1 MKSFMIIALLVL
13 AVTQA
18 SAAEY
23 FVSANGSD
31 RNPGTRAK
39 PFATLERAR
48 DAVLLTKKS
57 GPITVW
63 IKGWVYPLKQT
74 FTLTPEDSGAEAAPI
89 TYRACEGEEVCIIGG
104 IEVKG
109 FKPVTD
115 PAILKRFDESAR
127 GKVLQ
132 ADLKAQGITDFGGM
146 TPRGFGRPIT
156 PAGIELF
163 FDDKPMTLA
172 RWPNEGWEKIAS
184 APEAGKFGYE
194 SDRPKRWAKSDDIWV
209 HGYWTWDWAD
219 SYERIKSIDTESQ
232 TIETYPP
239 HGIYGYK
246 AGKRFYYLN
255 ILEELD
261 EPGEWCLDR
270 TSRILY
276 FWPPGK
282 GSAYVSLLETPLISI
297 NGVSH
302 TTIRGLTL
310 ECTRGAGIEV
320 KGGDHV
326 LIAGCTLRN
335 IGTVGVSFEGG
346 TKNGILSCDISQTG
360 DGGIKLDGGDRMS
373 LTLGENF
380 ATNNHIY
387 NFNRWCSTY
396 RPAVLVTGCGN
407 IVSHNLMHDSPHT
420 AILFNGNEHVM
431 EFNEIH
437 HVCMETSDAGG
448 IYTGRD
454 FSWRGNVIRY
464 NYLHHLGTADVR
476 AIYIDDCSS
485 DVRIYGNL
493 LYKAKMGVCI
503 GGGRDC
509 VVENNTFVDCRPS
522 VFLDARGMNWAK
534 GTVDGFM
541 KERLEAMPYRESPWK
556 ERYPEL
562 LTLYDDDP
570 GAPKYNSVARNVS
583 FGGRWLQII
592 DPICE
597 KLTTFEGNLVDQDP
611 GFVDPS
617 NGDFQ
622 LRDYSPAYQTGFKR
636 IPVERIGLYMD
647 EYRTKL
653 PPKDEGKPVI
663 RKLGTIDC
671 DMVETTPIVFKDR
684 LYRFEY
690 VRDQY
695 YKPNLGKPSYFRF
708 VDVKTGEYTPSFAE
722 GFHLGSAHV
731 EGDTV
736 YVCGVDK
743 WGGTQIRV
751 FWSKDLK
758 KWSSATALDL
768 PGWGIFNN
776 SVCKGKDRYIM
787 AFEIGAPEAETGAPF
802 TMRFAES
809 KDLIHWTLMPSECVF
824 AKDRYTACPAIRFL
838 DGRYYMIYLE
848 ALPGPTYEPHIVRT
862 KDLIHWETSPLNPVM
877 KYSFEDKLIANSK
890 LTAEERD
897 RIAKAVNINNS
908 DIDLCEFE
916 GKTIIVYSWGNQ
928 QGVEHLAEAVYDGSL
943 AEFLRSWFP

>member
-1 MKSFMIIALLVL
+1 MKLIIIIALLFS
-13 AVTQA
+13 AVTQGLA
-18 SAAEY
+18 SDF
-23 FVSANGSD
+23 FVSTTGSGN
-31 RNPGTRAK
+31 NPGTREK
-39 PFATLERAR
+39 PFASLERAR
-48 DAVLLTKKS
+48 DAVRSLKKS
-57 GPITVW
+57 GPVTVW
-63 IKGWVYPLKQT
+63 IRGGVYPLKQS
-74 FTLTPEDSGAEAAPI
+74 FTLTAEDSGTETSPI
-89 TYRACEGEEVCIIGG
+89 TYRASEGEEVRLIGG
-104 IEVKG
+104 MEIKG

-115 PAILKRFDESAR
+115 PAILSRLDESAR

-132 ADLKAQGITDFGGM
+132 LDLKALGITDFGQM
-146 TPRGFGRPIT
+146 TPRGFGRAIT
-156 PAGIELF
+156 PAGLELF
-163 FDDKPMTLA
+163 FDDKPMTVA
-172 RWPNEGWEKIAS
+172 RWPNDGWEKIAA
-184 APEAGKFGYE
+184 APEAGKFTYDG
-194 SDRPKRWAKSDDIWV
+194 DRPKGWKPSDDIWV

-219 SYERIKSIDTESQ
+219 SYERIKAIDTEAR

-239 HGIYGYK
+239 HGVYGYK
-246 AGKRFYYLN
+246 AGKRYYFLN
-255 ILEELD
+255 VLEELD
-261 EPGEWCLDR
+261 QPGEWYLDR
-270 TSRILY
+270 ASGILC

-282 GSAYVSLLETPLISI
+282 GRAYVSLLENPLISM

-302 TTIRGLTL
+302 VTMRGLNL
-310 ECTRGAGIEV
+310 SYTRGTGIEI

-326 LIAGCTLRN
+326 LIAGCNLRN
-335 IGTVGVSFEGG
+335 IGTVGISLEGG
-346 TKNGILSCDISQTG
+346 SKNGVLSCDISQTG
-360 DGGIKLDGGDRMS
+360 DGGIKLDGGDRTT
-373 LTLGENF
+373 LTPGENF

-387 NFNRWCSTY
+387 DFNRWCRTY
-396 RPAVLVTGCGN
+396 RPAVLLSGCGN
-407 IVSHNLMHDSPHT
+407 LVSHNLMHDSPHT
-420 AILFNGNEHVM
+420 AIMFNGNEHVM

-437 HVCMETSDAGG
+437 DVCMETSDAGG

-454 FSWRGNVIRY
+454 FSWRGNIIRY
-464 NYLHHLGTADVR
+464 NYLHHLGTGDVR
-476 AIYIDDCSS
+476 AIYIDDDAS
-485 DVRIYGNL
+485 DVRIFGNL

-509 VVENNTFVDCRPS
+509 AVENNVFVDCRPS

-562 LTLYDDDP
+562 LTLYDDEP

-583 FGGRWLQII
+583 FGGKWLQII

-617 NGDFQ
+617 NENFQ
-622 LRDYSPAYQTGFKR
+622 LRDDSPAYKLGFKR

-653 PPKDEGKPVI
+653 PPKTKGEPQI
-663 RKLGTIDC
+663 RKLGTVDC
-671 DMVETTPIVFKDR
+671 DMVETTPVVFKRR

-690 VRDQY
+690 VRDY
-695 YKPNLGKPSYFRF
+695 YKANKTGKSYFRF
-708 VDVKTGEYTPSFAE
+708 VDVKTGEYTSPFAADY
-722 GFHLGSAHV
+722 HLGSAHV
-731 EGDTV
+731 EGDTMYV
-736 YVCGVDK
+736 YGVNI
-743 WGGTQIRV
+743 WGGTEIGV

-758 KWSSATALDL
+758 KWSSETALDL

-776 SVCKGKDRYIM
+776 SVCKGKGRYVM
-787 AFEIGAPEAETGAPF
+787 AFEIDKPAEETGAPF

-809 KDLIHWTLMPSECVF
+809 PDLIHWKLTPPECVF

-838 DGRYYMIYLE
+838 DGLYYMIYLE
-848 ALPGPTYEPHIVRT
+848 ARPGPTYEPHIVRS
-862 KDLIHWETSPLNPVM
+862 KDLVHWEASPLNPVF
-877 KYSFEDKLIANSK
+877 KHSFEDKFIANPK

-897 RIAKAVNINNS
+897 RIAKAVDINNS

-928 QGVEHLAEAVYDGSL
+928 QGIEHLAEAVYDGTL